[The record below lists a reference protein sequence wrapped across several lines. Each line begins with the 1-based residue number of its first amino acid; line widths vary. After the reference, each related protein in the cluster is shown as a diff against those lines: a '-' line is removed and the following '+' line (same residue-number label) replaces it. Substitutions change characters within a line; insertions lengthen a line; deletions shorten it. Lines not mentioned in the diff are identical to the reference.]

1 MKIMTMVG
9 TRPEII
15 RLAAVLQR
23 LDATPGIEH
32 VLVHTGQNSDHQLND
47 VFFQDL
53 NLRVPDHSLDVDTSS
68 LGATLGD
75 VLRKSQDVLK
85 AERPDAFLV
94 LGDTNSALALIMAK
108 RLMIPTYHM
117 EAGNRC
123 FDANVPEETNRRIVD
138 HTADFNLVYTEHA
151 RRNLL
156 AEGLEARRILLTGSP
171 LREVIDMYR
180 PAIDSS
186 VIIEELGLKL
196 GGYFLVSSH
205 RQENVD
211 DPTRLKSLLDSF
223 NVIAES
229 WNMPVIV
236 TVHPRTQ
243 KRLQEQGIPTPHEL
257 VQLHEPFGFIDY
269 NRLQLGAACVL
280 SDSGTIAEESGILG
294 FPAVTLRSAIERPE
308 ALDTGSILLVDVE
321 PERIVAGIRVV
332 MDQPNAGDV
341 PVEYQITNT
350 SQRVV
355 NFILSTAGQ
364 HKMWSGL
371 R

>member
-1 MKIMTMVG
+1 MKIMTVVG

-32 VLVHTGQNSDHQLND
+32 VLVHTGQNWDHQLSG
-47 VFFQDL
+47 VFFEEL
-53 NLRVPDHSLDVDTSS
+53 GLRVPDHMLDVDTTT

-75 VLRKSQDVLK
+75 VLRKTEDVLK
-85 AERPDAFLV
+85 IEQPDAFLV

-108 RLMIPTYHM
+108 RSMIPTYHM

-156 AEGLEARRILLTGSP
+156 AEGLEARRISLTGSP
-171 LREVIDMYR
+171 LREVLDMYR
-180 PAIDSS
+180 PAIDEST
-186 VIIEELGLKL
+186 ILDQLGLAPN
-196 GGYFLVSSH
+196 GYFLVSVH

-211 DPTRLKSLLDSF
+211 DPSRLRSLVDSL
-223 NVIAES
+223 NLIAKT
-229 WNMPVIV
+229 WNLLVIV
-236 TVHPRTQ
+236 TVHPRTR
-243 KRLQEQGIPTPHEL
+243 KRLQEQGIPSPHQL
-257 VQLHEPFGFIDY
+257 VQFYEPFGFIDY
-269 NRLQLGAACVL
+269 NRLQLGASCVL
-280 SDSGTIAEESGILG
+280 SDSGTIAEESAILG

-321 PERIVAGIRVV
+321 PERIVAGVGFV
-332 MDQPNAGDV
+332 MAQPERTDI
-341 PVEYQITNT
+341 PVEYQVENT

-364 HKMWSGL
+364 HKLWSGL